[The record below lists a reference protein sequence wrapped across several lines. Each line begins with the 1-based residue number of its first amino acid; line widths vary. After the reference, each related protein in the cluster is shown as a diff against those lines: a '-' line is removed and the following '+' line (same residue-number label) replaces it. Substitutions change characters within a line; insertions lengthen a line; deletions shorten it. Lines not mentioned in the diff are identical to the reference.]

1 MLAERRR
8 RRKKKETHV
17 VVQTERERERERKCV
32 TIATAIFLNAFD
44 HVDKIEKK
52 LCLSSFIMSFS

>member
-8 RRKKKETHV
+8 RRKKRNTRRRPD
-17 VVQTERERERERKCV
+17 RERERERKCV